1 MKRYLHFVCLPFL
14 LVFQM
19 CMAFFPW
26 VSWASTSITL
36 GKTIH
41 VTTAE
46 GSDVVLEAG
55 TYLVEPA
62 EEWLRIIPS
71 GGEPVEAL
79 LLDTHVSH
87 HDETLETTLALSAEG
102 ETADSLHV
110 ILLLPSGE
118 KYESVGTISGIRS
131 RGSSPFTLSPVRLK
145 TLVQQAQTSLPP
157 LKGQITSSISL
168 ESTSTLSDNNPCIR
182 DVREE
187 FLKVRTHGDKLGFHH
202 TQTPGA
208 YSQPGH
214 SHYQG
219 IQRFG
224 KYLAVSG
231 SASQAGEILIIE
243 MASRPVTGRFRSNRL
258 SSNTPPAQDRVV
270 KVLEV
275 SRTLTHAGGFQVV
288 GDVLVVGME
297 GGNVSEVVF
306 YNIHDPKNPQELYR
320 ISRSGTIGGF
330 SEKPSAGATA
340 LVKRPD
346 GKFLLIVGRSDS
358 NVLDIY
364 LSQDTNLLSNTFQ
377 HVDSWHERELQG
389 MDREFGNY
397 QNINLIRQC
406 DGQLFFV
413 GLHKNVKLGGVI
425 RGGEDWA
432 DLFTLEIRQLG
443 QTGNSGLVGHH
454 TVITKVANR
463 HLYCQDICDFDA
475 GAGIYV
481 DTNGELFIYGV
492 EHWRHSGVVR
502 LNEFRPVPSSISPS
516 LTNANQAWV
525 ELYDDHSFGDRSI
538 MIDFVDQNVRNYSD
552 YDRVEGFEDKTSSIK
567 WAIPSSWQYLLFE
580 DKNFKGRLLK
590 LHGTGNLGVISNLGS
605 SGWNDKVSS
614 SRYSPATITQLN
626 QAWVELF
633 DDNTFKD
640 RRLTVNGTST
650 GIGNYKNIIVEGQR
664 GFGDKVSSVRYMIPS
679 GYVYRLYE
687 HDSYRG
693 KTLDLIG
700 TGRIEE
706 IADFNSRGFNDKV
719 SSSKF
724 IRR

>member
-1 MKRYLHFVCLPFL
+1 MKRHLHFIFLPFL

-26 VSWASTSITL
+26 ISWASTSITFE
-36 GKTIH
+36 KSIH

-55 TYLVEPA
+55 SYLVEPT
-62 EEWLRIIPS
+62 EEWLRVIPN
-71 GGEPVEAL
+71 GGKTVDAL
-79 LLDTHVSH
+79 LLETHVGH
-87 HDETLETTLALSAEG
+87 HDETLDTTLALSAEG
-102 ETADSLHV
+102 ESAGSWHV
-110 ILLLPSGE
+110 ILLLPTGE

-131 RGSSPFTLSPVRLK
+131 RGSTPFTLGSVRLK
-145 TLVQQAQTSLPP
+145 TLVQQAQTSLPQFQ
-157 LKGQITSSISL
+157 GQISSSISP
-168 ESTSTLSDNNPCIR
+168 ESTSALSDTNPCIR
-182 DVREE
+182 DVRGE

-208 YSQPGH
+208 YSQAGH

-243 MASRPVTGRFRSNRL
+243 MASRPAADRFRSNRL
-258 SSNTPPAQDRVV
+258 SSNTPPTNDRVI
-270 KVLEV
+270 KVVEA

-306 YNIHDPKNPQELYR
+306 YNIKNPKNPQELYR
-320 ISRSGTIGGF
+320 IPRSGAIGGF

-346 GKFLLIVGRSDS
+346 GRFVLIVGRSDS

-364 LSQDTNLLSNTFQ
+364 LSQAVNLLTNTFQ
-377 HVDSWHERELQG
+377 YVDSWHERELQG

-432 DLFTLEIRQLG
+432 DLFKLELLQLS
-443 QTGNSGLVGHH
+443 QTGNPGVMSHH

-463 HLYCQDICDFDA
+463 HIYCHDICDFDA
-475 GAGIYV
+475 GAGVYI

-502 LNEFRPVPSSISPS
+502 LNEFRPVPTSISPP
-516 LTNANQAWV
+516 LTNPNQAWV

-538 MIDFVDQNVRNYSD
+538 IADFVDQSLRNYSD
-552 YDRVEGFEDKTSSIK
+552 YDRVEGFEDKTSSVK
-567 WAIPSSWQYLLFE
+567 WAIPSGWQYLLFE
-580 DKNFKGRLLK
+580 DKNFKGRMLK
-590 LHGTGNLGVISNLGS
+590 LNGTGNLGVISNLGS

-640 RRLTVNGTST
+640 RRLTVDGSST
-650 GIGNYKNIIVEGQR
+650 GIGNYKNITVEGQR
-664 GFGDKVSSVRYMIPS
+664 GFGDKVSSARYMIPS

-687 HDSYRG
+687 HDSYKG
-693 KTLDLIG
+693 KTLDLVG